1 MSGFEG
7 VAVIV
12 GFVASS
18 AACIKIAITI
28 YKDVKDTSKVPPTL
42 QKVAGR
48 LSIIIELLD
57 NAKEQADNKRPNVKA
72 WQDSEAC
79 LRRCEEGCK
88 ELQSLFEKAFPQQPN
103 STQHRLWKSIE
114 NVITS
119 TGRKAEELFRDIYL
133 ELEFLSK
140 KQIVT
145 SHELLENI
153 KSTVDELG
161 RGDDGK
167 FQHFGSGAQNVNTG
181 RDNTINSLGEGS
193 QFFDLTGSSGSHTIH
208 GIGGRGNQS

>member
-119 TGRKAEELFRDIYL
+119 KGRKAEELFRDIYL

-145 SHELLENI
+145 SCLRTSN
-153 KSTVDELG
+153 
-161 RGDDGK
+161 
-167 FQHFGSGAQNVNTG
+167 QP
-181 RDNTINSLGEGS
+181 
-193 QFFDLTGSSGSHTIH
+193 LTSWVVEMMGSSSILAREHRTSTRAETTRSTLWEKGASSLT
-208 GIGGRGNQS
+208 